1 MQDIN
6 QLTLC
11 GRLTRDAEV
20 KYTSGGLAIAEFAL
34 ACNVNKKVEGEW
46 QDVASFF
53 DCTYFGK
60 GAEAVQKYLV
70 KGKQVVIAG
79 HIEQQRWERD
89 GQKRSKVEVIVER
102 LQLMADAS
110 REPGRQPARAPEPD
124 RDSTNGAD
132 ADFNDDIPF

>member
-20 KYTSGGLAIAEFAL
+20 KYTSGGLAIAEFSI
-34 ACNVNKKVEGEW
+34 ACNVNKKVDGEW

-70 KGKQVVIAG
+70 KGKQIVLAG

-89 GQKRSKVEVIVER
+89 GQKRSKVAVIIDR
-102 LQLMADAS
+102 LQLMSDGN
-110 REPGRQPARAPEPD
+110 REPGKQPPRQVEPD
-124 RDSTNGAD
+124 SDNTNGAD
-132 ADFNDDIPF
+132 DHFNDDIPF